1 MPITHDSPNSVSLL
15 NVEGA
20 SKCLRN
26 DFIIVNFLER
36 SNGPNISEKCV
47 KKLKI
52 NQKFVF
58 SLSRDAAAQWARI
71 SLSIIAREC
80 NLKEIYI
87 ESLEW
92 NAAVKQEKAVKR
104 AR

>member
-1 MPITHDSPNSVSLL
+1 MGRTVRR
-15 NVEGA
+15 NV
-20 SKCLRN
+20 
-26 DFIIVNFLER
+26 LEIK
-36 SNGPNISEKCV
+36 NQSE
-47 KKLKI
+47 I
-52 NQKFVF
+52 RI

-71 SLSIIAREC
+71 SLSIIARER

-87 ESLEW
+87 ESLDW